1 MAIHPSGHV
10 YASRMLY
17 MFSGLLSL
25 LLDVALISGQ
35 RTEGLL
41 RPEEAIKNGTE
52 QTKFHNANH
61 ISGNMTGNVTSEDQE
76 NFQDQE
82 KIHHYHRCNETLL
95 YEYGYLC
102 LFEFDLRM
110 DMLGDENWCDWE
122 QVLSNYN
129 GLTHCLE
136 KITTYAKCYYPNAAV
151 QEMFVE
157 AHKKYFSSCSTKE
170 DNLPDAPA
178 KVVLVLTLLPV
189 SVIPILV
196 YIVIRKSSAI
206 D

>member
-41 RPEEAIKNGTE
+41 RPE
-52 QTKFHNANH
+52 
-61 ISGNMTGNVTSEDQE
+61 GNMTGNVTSEDQE